1 MEQTLYSSL
10 LRKLK
15 GGDLTEESPNKH
27 LTELTKVYAVRQR
40 TGTIWDELY
49 RVKTGKLVIPKDDET
64 KSILMSHRERNV
76 CLSIAD
82 TAIKL
87 SAQYEV
93 TPEPHGLSLSLVS
106 SVVNCCPFC
115 CNKHFEAEKPVLVR
129 WSNGLLYKAYV
140 LSMQDRLC
148 EIELDNYTTAKI
160 DVKDVFDEFGQE
172 VMCSEC
178 QGGVSEPPDEI
189 VLCDCCNTGYHQSCH
204 RPPITDA
211 VLSDDS
217 DWYCHNCNA
226 INSRG
231 SPALSELKPF
241 SLRPEY
247 NLSTLA
253 CMALLDKGPCNR
265 STILAWIQDNFKH
278 YRDVKSDRW
287 KARLGSTMANNRHWL
302 ALDRKTGQWRLCE
315 HNLPTVL
322 RHLSEV
328 SSARHDLPPSLH
340 SKLPKTSERSVLVTS
355 FSNVLPYDVYSLTWD
370 ERHRVN
376 EEGVYCYCMGNGK
389 WWKQMIQCEICKQWF
404 HQACVSCLTKPLL
417 CGEVHQFVCS
427 VCNFGEE
434 HFTQVTLN
442 QKDALHLLMYH
453 TVMTRY
459 SGDFTLPVCLR
470 MHVEKLLEETGWL
483 VFDVGPNSR
492 LSNLASAATKY
503 SKVFAVAAKNK
514 NTTLFRLKV
523 FDPPFIAKR
532 NSVKPPLAPAPQGNA
547 AFLPPGFVV
556 DLSNNTSGL
565 QVDGS
570 PPSDETTLSVSDNI
584 EKTKKS
590 KAKGSPAKGR
600 GRPKGS
606 PNKKTKEQ
614 REGYSSQSEGSD
626 YESLSR
632 MKKRLKKGG
641 NSEPRPKRTRVDNK
655 GEQDVASTKMVP
667 VVRAAK
673 GPACLARLA
682 SGEKYRILGKRRT
695 PEGDLQYLIAW
706 EGVRL
711 PSVPS
716 VAAGS

>member
-1 MEQTLYSSL
+1 MEQSLYSSL
-10 LRKLK
+10 LRRLK
-15 GGDLTEESPNKH
+15 GEESSPNKH
-27 LTELTKVYAVRQR
+27 LAELVKVYGVRTR

-49 RVKTGKLVIPKDDET
+49 RMKTGKLVIAKDDET
-64 KSILMSHRERNV
+64 KCILMSHRERNV

-87 SAQYEV
+87 SNKYEV
-93 TPEPHGLSLSLVS
+93 TPEPHGISLSLVS

-140 LSMQDRLC
+140 LSMEGRVC

-172 VMCSEC
+172 VICTEC

-204 RPPITDA
+204 SPPITDE
-211 VLSDDS
+211 VLSDDG
-217 DWYCHNCNA
+217 DWYCHSCSV
-226 INSRG
+226 INNRA
-231 SPALSELKPF
+231 SPAPSDLKPF

-265 STILAWIQDNFKH
+265 STILTWIQDNFKH

-287 KARLGSTMANNRHWL
+287 KARLSSTMANNRHWL
-302 ALDRKTGQWRLCE
+302 ALDRGTGEWRLCQ

-328 SSARHDLPPSLH
+328 SSSRHDLPPSLH
-340 SKLPKTSERSVLVTS
+340 AKLPKASERSVVTS
-355 FSNVLPYDVYSLTWD
+355 FSDVLPYDVYSLTWD

-389 WWKQMIQCEICKQWF
+389 WWKQMLQCEICKQWF

-427 VCNFGEE
+427 VCNLGEE
-434 HFTQVTLN
+434 HFTPVALN
-442 QKDALHLLMYH
+442 QKDSLHLLMYH

-459 SGDFTLPVCLR
+459 KGDFTLPVCLR
-470 MHVEKLLEETGWL
+470 MHIEKQLDETEWTMFTTPSENSKLE
-483 VFDVGPNSR
+483 
-492 LSNLASAATKY
+492 NLAATATRY
-503 SKVFAVAAKNK
+503 TKVFNVAAKNK

-523 FDPPFIAKR
+523 FDPPFIQKKA
-532 NSVKPPLAPAPQGNA
+532 SLKPPLAPAPQGNA
-547 AFLPPGFVV
+547 FFLPPGFVV

-570 PPSDETTLSVSDNI
+570 PPSDETTLSVQAYKNI
-584 EKTKKS
+584 ENKPNSNKKPN
-590 KAKGSPAKGR
+590 KGVR

-614 REGYSSQSEGSD
+614 GSSSQSEGSD
-626 YESLSR
+626 YESLSSMR
-632 MKKRLKKGG
+632 KRLKKGSLG
-641 NSEPRPKRTRVDNK
+641 SYSGPRPKRTRVDK
-655 GEQDVASTKMVP
+655 EQDVTCKVMEP
-667 VVRAAK
+667 VVK
-673 GPACLARLA
+673 TTKEPACLQRLA

-695 PEGDLQYLIAW
+695 PSGELQYLIAW

-711 PSVPS
+711 PT
-716 VAAGS
+716 AGS